1 MTCATISRRA
11 AIVGLAALRAALHA
25 ALLAACAAL
34 PPLSVDEAVRRLLRR
49 STERALARL
58 YEPGG
63 VWDRFVADLDPG
75 GGAAGLLLQRA
86 LISGDFHRR
95 LDAWIRPIALR
106 AARAAAPRISVAVK
120 TMGIANASA
129 VMAGG
134 PRAGTAMLRS
144 AMGPAVIEAMFPEF
158 RGALQSIDDP
168 VLGPIFAVLVR
179 MGGDALARKLARHA
193 DDAVWGA
200 IGDEEAAIRADPTAG
215 GDPQLAGLLAH
226 P

>member
-1 MTCATISRRA
+1 MTCTTVSRRA
-11 AIVGLAALRAALHA
+11 TIGGLA

-34 PPLSVDEAVRRLLRR
+34 PPLSVDEAVRRLLRK

-63 VWDRFVADLDPG
+63 VWDRFVAGLDLG

-86 LISGDFHRR
+86 LMSGDFHRR
-95 LDAWIRPIALR
+95 LDAWIRPIAMR
-106 AARAAAPRISVAVK
+106 AARAAAPRIAAAVK
-120 TMGIANASA
+120 TMGIANARA

-134 PRAGTAMLRS
+134 PRAATDLLRS
-144 AMGPAVIEAMFPEF
+144 EMGPALIEAMFPEF
-158 RGALQSIDDP
+158 RNALGSIDDP
-168 VLGPIFAVLVR
+168 VLGPVFAVLVR
-179 MGGDALARKLARHA
+179 MGGDALARKLAHHA

-200 IGDEEAAIRADPTAG
+200 IGDEEAAIRADPSAG
-215 GDPQLAGLLAH
+215 GDPQLAGFLAH